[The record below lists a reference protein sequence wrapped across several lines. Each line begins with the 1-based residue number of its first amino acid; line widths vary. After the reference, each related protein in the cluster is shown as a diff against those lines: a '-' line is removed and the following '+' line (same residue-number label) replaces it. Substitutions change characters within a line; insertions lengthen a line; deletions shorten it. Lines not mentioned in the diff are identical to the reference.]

1 MKEEHMLVRTAIGLS
16 TLAVA
21 AAANAQNV
29 ELQVTVENLAPAN
42 GVTFAP
48 LRIGFHNGTFDAFD
62 NGSAPFLLGEP
73 DIASA
78 PIVSIA
84 EGGSGSTWFPAFQAA
99 DPAATLG
106 TVISNPAG
114 PLTPGAV
121 ATNTFTI
128 DTDLNQ
134 FFTFAAMVVP
144 SNDLFIGND
153 SATQYRLFDDAGN
166 LLINEILQTGGQV
179 WDAGS
184 EVADPAAGA
193 FVVGGNND
201 LRTDQNGVVSFSLSE
216 LAAFDGVETPA
227 GYFYDNSLINS
238 GSEIY
243 RISFAVVPAPSAIG
257 VFGAMGLLVSRRR
270 R

>member
-1 MKEEHMLVRTAIGLS
+1 MRSHAALVLAGLALAAPATAQS
-16 TLAVA
+16 
-21 AAANAQNV
+21 V
-29 ELQVTVENLAPAN
+29 EIQVTVENLAPAN

-48 LRIGFHNGTFDAFD
+48 LRVGFHNGTFDAFN
-62 NGSAPFLLGEP
+62 NGEAAFLLGEP

-99 DPAATLG
+99 DPTATLG
-106 TVISNPAG
+106 SVLPNPAG
-114 PLTPGAV
+114 PLTPGGAGS
-121 ATNTFTI
+121 ATFTI

-153 SATQYRLFDDAGN
+153 SATQYRLFDDNGN
-166 LLINEILQTGGQV
+166 LLINEIIQTGNSI
-179 WDAGS
+179 WNAGS
-184 EVADPAAGA
+184 EIADPAGGA
-193 FVVGGNND
+193 FVVGGDNS
-201 LRTDQNGVVSFSLSE
+201 LRTNENGVVSFDFSE
-216 LAAFDGVETPA
+216 LAAFDGLETPA
-227 GYFYDNSLINS
+227 GYFYDNSLLTG

-243 RISFAVVPAPSAIG
+243 RISFAVVPAPSVLASVG
-257 VFGAMGLLVSRRR
+257 VAGLLAARRR